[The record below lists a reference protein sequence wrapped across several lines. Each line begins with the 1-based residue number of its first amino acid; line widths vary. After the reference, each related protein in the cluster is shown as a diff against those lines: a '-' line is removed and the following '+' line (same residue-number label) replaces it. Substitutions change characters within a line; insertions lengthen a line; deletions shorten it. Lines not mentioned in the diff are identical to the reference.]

1 MGLSMIRL
9 LMKRRY
15 SVAAGLAAVVAAGV
29 GHAAPDSPGDTS
41 AFAPYIGHWA
51 CEGHFTSNNKPIA
64 STISFASALAGKGV
78 IKAQD
83 DVPTLGNYHSVETWA
98 FDAKANQWVAGIVDS
113 SGGVRTF
120 RSPGQVEGKLTWT
133 LIDGQPAQQFVYSPV
148 SSGKFQLD
156 WLIERPGKG
165 LVVGDTLTCKRL
177 NGTS

>member
-1 MGLSMIRL
+1 
-9 LMKRRY
+9 MKMRY
-15 SVAAGLAAVVAAGV
+15 SVTVGLAVLATASV
-29 GHAAPDSPGDTS
+29 GHAASDSPGDAS

-51 CEGHFTSNNKPIA
+51 CEGQFTSNNKPIA
-64 STISFASALAGKGV
+64 STMSFARALAGKGI

-133 LIDGQPAQQFVYSPV
+133 LVDGQPAQQFVYSPV

-177 NGTS
+177 AGGS

>member
-1 MGLSMIRL
+1 
-9 LMKRRY
+9 MKRRC
-15 SVAAGLAAVVAAGV
+15 SVTVGLALLIAAGI
-29 GHAAPDSPGDTS
+29 GHAATNSPGDAS

-51 CEGHFTSNNKPIA
+51 CEGHFTSTNKPIA
-64 STISFASALAGKGV
+64 STMSFASALAGTGI

-98 FDAKANQWVAGIVDS
+98 YDAKANQWVAGIVDS

-120 RSPGQVEGKLTWT
+120 RSPGQVEGKLAWT
-133 LIDGQPAQQFVYSPV
+133 LVDDQPAQKFVYSPV

-177 NGTS
+177 ADAS